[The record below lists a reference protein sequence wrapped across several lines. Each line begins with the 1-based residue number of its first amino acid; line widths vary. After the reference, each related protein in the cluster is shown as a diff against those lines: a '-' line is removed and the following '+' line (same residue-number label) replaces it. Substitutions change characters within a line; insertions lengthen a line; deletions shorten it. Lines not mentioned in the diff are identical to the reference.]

1 VVSGIRQFPEANVI
15 RGKTA
20 GGHPYLNGGISF
32 GERRAI
38 ERAAHLYN
46 LKIVFA
52 RPLGAL
58 TSPVFLLIGFNSGR
72 HVEKISLR
80 APWFYIQLPPG
91 GYTILAR
98 FKRQVVLVK
107 DVDLREELG
116 KTYLLRGD

>member
-1 VVSGIRQFPEANVI
+1 VSGIREFPEANVI
-15 RGKTA
+15 RGKTT

-32 GERRAI
+32 DERRAI

-52 RPLGAL
+52 RPLGSF
-58 TSPVFLLIGFNSGR
+58 TSPVFLLIGFNSAR

-98 FKRQVVLVK
+98 FRRQSVLIK
-107 DVDLREELG
+107 DVDLREG
-116 KTYLLRGD
+116 PGRTYLLRGD